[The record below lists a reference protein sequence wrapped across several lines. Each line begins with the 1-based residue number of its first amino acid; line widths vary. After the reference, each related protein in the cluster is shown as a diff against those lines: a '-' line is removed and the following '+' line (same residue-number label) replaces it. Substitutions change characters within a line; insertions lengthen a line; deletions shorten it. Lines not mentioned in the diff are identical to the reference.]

1 MTFVTLHVK
10 LATQKTL
17 KDNGRNV
24 DIIDEYFT
32 TNETKP
38 HTHPN

>member
-1 MTFVTLHVK
+1 MTFVT
-10 LATQKTL
+10 TCETSNT
-17 KDNGRNV
+17 KDIKRYGRNV

-38 HTHPN
+38 YTHPN